1 MTNGGLARERV
12 RGCAMT
18 RVDTNDA
25 ASDGVL
31 EQRDDGRSVI
41 RFQRRLEH
49 PVERVWAALT
59 QPEELVAWLA
69 EAEVELVEG
78 GRFDLR
84 WLNTD
89 DQNNQAVRH
98 ATITRLEPPHLLETS
113 GDVHGVLRWELRADR
128 AGTLLTFS
136 STLAL
141 PDEYRAKVLAGWA
154 VHLDFLAD
162 ALEGRP
168 VDWRNWPIDRWEA
181 HHRRYLERL
190 R

>member
-1 MTNGGLARERV
+1 MTHA
-12 RGCAMT
+12 
-18 RVDTNDA
+18 DTHDPA
-25 ASDGVL
+25 PDGVL
-31 EQRDDGRSVI
+31 ERRDDGRSVI

-59 QPEELVAWLA
+59 EPDELVAWLG

-89 DQNNQAVRH
+89 DQGNQAVRQ
-98 ATITRLEPPHLLETS
+98 ATITRLEPPRLLESS
-113 GDVHGVLRWELRADR
+113 GDVHGVLRWELRPDGD
-128 AGTLLTFS
+128 GTLLTFS
-136 STLAL
+136 STLEL
-141 PDEYRAKVLAGWA
+141 GDEYRAKVLAGWA

-162 ALEGRP
+162 ALEGGR
-168 VDWRNWPIDRWEA
+168 VDWRNWPIDRWEG

-190 R
+190 P